1 MTLRDWPEPGRPDI
15 KMFARA
21 GDSSPGFSNHTGS
34 EIGWWPAEPPQFGG
48 KKFDAIFCCNFIEHI
63 DEPLTFIARAI
74 DTLAPNGRIFL
85 EWPKPESISLPT
97 TGDLAS
103 FGVSVTTC
111 AYHDDR
117 THREAPP
124 PKFIRGH
131 QHTSGTWFS
140 NIGARNFICT
150 IHRPAGR
157 HSRATAIGPHCND
170 ACVLVLYWLVP
181 VCIGGTPVT
190 SLKVSQRT
198 GRGSQGC

>member
-1 MTLRDWPEPGRPDI
+1 MLDAGTGDGGAMTLRDWPEPGRPDI

-124 PKFIRGH
+124 PQVYPRSSAHFRNVVFEYWSKEFHLYHSSTGRSPF
-131 QHTSGTWFS
+131 TRDS
-140 NIGARNFICT
+140 NR
-150 IHRPAGR
+150 
-157 HSRATAIGPHCND
+157 
-170 ACVLVLYWLVP
+170 
-181 VCIGGTPVT
+181 T
-190 SLKVSQRT
+190 SLQ
-198 GRGSQGC
+198 

>member
-1 MTLRDWPEPGRPDI
+1 MLDAGTGDGGAMTLRDWPEPGRPDI

-124 PKFIRGH
+124 PPSLSEVISTLQERGFRILEQGISSVPFIDRQVAIH
-131 QHTSGTWFS
+131 
-140 NIGARNFICT
+140 ARQQ
-150 IHRPAGR
+150 
-157 HSRATAIGPHCND
+157 SDLTAMTL
-170 ACVLVLYWLVP
+170 AYWSYTGW
-181 VCIGGTPVT
+181 CQF
-190 SLKVSQRT
+190 VSAEHL
-198 GRGSQGC
+198 